1 MNANMGGTNINSPL
15 TEAIKKLSVDH
26 PQTRIFLL
34 TDGLVDNRD

>member
-15 TEAIKKLSVDH
+15 TEAIKKLSLDY

-34 TDGLVDNRD
+34 TDG